1 METKTTV
8 TMTAEEMAEFE
19 AFKAAQAA
27 AKAKEERKQ
36 NLATYNKMIDEQVET
51 TIPELW
57 DISEQLATVK
67 ATIFGNFKA
76 LLDMKSDVMKMTK
89 DGQRSHT
96 FTSSDGKKKIELG
109 CYNIDNYK
117 DSVQDGIDMIKSYIS
132 GLAKDA
138 ETQNLVE
145 MVLKLLS
152 KDQKGNLKASRVLQL
167 RALADKSGNPQF
179 QEGVEIIM
187 DAYDPI
193 PSKQFVRAWVKGDQ
207 GEWLSIPL
215 SITDAKCGESE
226 PTALQGAEKETVSEP
241 PALKGIEVKL
251 KR

>member
-1 METKTTV
+1 MDNAIV
-8 TMTAEEMAEFE
+8 TIQASELAEFE
-19 AFKAAQAA
+19 AFKAAKAA
-27 AKAKEERKQ
+27 AQARKERKQ
-36 NLATYNKMIDEQVET
+36 NLDTYNKMIDEQVEIT
-51 TIPELW
+51 MPELM
-57 DISEQLATVK
+57 DISQQLATVK
-67 ATIFGNFKA
+67 AAIFGNFKA

-117 DSVQDGIDMIKSYIS
+117 DTVQDGIDMIKSYIS

-152 KDQKGNLKASRVLQL
+152 KDQKGNLKASRVMQL
-167 RALADKSGNPQF
+167 RTLAERSGNSQF

-207 GEWLSIPL
+207 GEWQSIPL
-215 SITDAKCGESE
+215 SITDAKTKGGEE
-226 PTALQGAEKETVSEP
+226 NGK
-241 PALKGIEVKL
+241 
-251 KR
+251 